1 MGNPFTPQSN
11 DNGADVRSSHNT
23 LPDFDLQ
30 NLYKGLSKCQTNPAD
45 RNDNAILATDKNP
58 AWDPYENLTNPC
70 KLPYKLPET
79 QISQPTGQTTLE
91 DLNRRITDKATD
103 NVQKHMTPQEKKD
116 LNDDAAKYAK
126 AMREYDEHMRRVMM
140 GTGGIGLDDPPPN
153 KPASLVKYEKAIDA
167 EIKKIAQ
174 HLGL

>member
-1 MGNPFTPQSN
+1 MGNPFSSKSN
-11 DNGADVRSSHNT
+11 DNGPDVISSKSNT
-23 LPDFDLQ
+23 LPDFDLHSIYMGVEKFPV
-30 NLYKGLSKCQTNPAD
+30 NSAG
-45 RNDNAILATDKNP
+45 RNDNALGKL
-58 AWDPYENLTNPC
+58 AWDPYENLT
-70 KLPYKLPET
+70 LPYKLPTTE
-79 QISQPTGQTTLE
+79 IEQPTGQSTLD
-91 DLNRRITDKATD
+91 DLNRRITEKATD

-126 AMREYDEHMRRVMM
+126 QMEEYKEHMRRVMM

-174 HLGL
+174 NLG